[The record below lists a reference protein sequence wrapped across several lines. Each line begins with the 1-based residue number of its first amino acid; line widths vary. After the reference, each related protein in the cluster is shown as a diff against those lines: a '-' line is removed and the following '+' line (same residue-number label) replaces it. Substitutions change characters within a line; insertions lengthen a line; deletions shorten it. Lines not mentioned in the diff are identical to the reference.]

1 MAKIK
6 LYDNA
11 GISES
16 LNLIGDS
23 GYVSLLGMFH
33 HFSLKKRLHNP
44 YPFYGAQIELLS
56 NVVYGILKRRPVFD
70 RQFV

>member
-11 GISES
+11 GITEL

-33 HFSLKKRLHNP
+33 HFSLKKDFIILIRSTEP
-44 YPFYGAQIELLS
+44 RSE
-56 NVVYGILKRRPVFD
+56 VYKVEETSICIK
-70 RQFV
+70 

>member
-23 GYVSLLGMFH
+23 GYVSLLGMFQ

-44 YPFYGAQIELLS
+44 YPFYGAQIRS
-56 NVVYGILKRRPVFD
+56 I
-70 RQFV
+70 

>member
-11 GISES
+11 GITEL

-23 GYVSLLGMFH
+23 DYVSLLGMFH
-33 HFSLKKRLHNP
+33 HFSLNKRLHNP
-44 YPFYGAQIELLS
+44 YPFYG
-56 NVVYGILKRRPVFD
+56 V
-70 RQFV
+70 